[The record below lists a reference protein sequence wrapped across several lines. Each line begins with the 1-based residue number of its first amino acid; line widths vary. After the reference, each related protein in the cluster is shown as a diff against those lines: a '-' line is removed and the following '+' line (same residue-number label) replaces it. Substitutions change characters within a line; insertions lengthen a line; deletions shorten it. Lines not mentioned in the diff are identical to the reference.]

1 MSIRLFHVDAFASRP
16 FTGNPAVV
24 CPLDGPVDA
33 DWMQQVAAEMNVSET
48 AFLRPEDGG
57 FRLRWFTPTVEVDL
71 CGHATLASA
80 HVLWEQGLLDPE
92 TTACFQTL
100 SGPLAVVR
108 RGSWLDMDFPTR
120 PVVGAD
126 APRGLAEALGEA
138 PVFVGRAGNDYV
150 VEVCSADAV
159 RELRPDL
166 AALERVEARG
176 VAVTALSDDS
186 RYDFV
191 SRFFAP
197 RSGIPEDPVTG
208 SAHCALGPYWQARL
222 GRDALVGYQASRRG
236 GVVHVKA
243 GAERTVIS
251 GQAVTTSV
259 GEVAPAAMPR

>member
-48 AFLRPEDGG
+48 AFLHPEDGG
-57 FRLRWFTPTVEVDL
+57 FRLRWFTPTVEMDL

-80 HVLWEQGLLDPE
+80 HVLWEQGLLE
-92 TTACFQTL
+92 AAAQACFQTL

-120 PVVGAD
+120 PVVGTN
-126 APRGLAEALGEA
+126 APHGLSEALGED

-150 VEVCSADAV
+150 VEARSADAV

-166 AALERVEARG
+166 AALELVAARG
-176 VAVTALSDDS
+176 VAVTARSDDP

-191 SRFFAP
+191 SWFFAP

-208 SAHCALGPYWQARL
+208 SAHCALGPYWQTRL

-236 GVVHVKA
+236 GIVHVKP

-251 GQAVTTSV
+251 GQAVTTPV

>member
-33 DWMQQVAAEMNVSET
+33 DWMQLVAAEMNVSET
-48 AFLRPEDGG
+48 AFLHPEDGG
-57 FRLRWFTPTVEVDL
+57 FRLRWFTPTMEMGL

-80 HVLWEQGLLDPE
+80 HVLWEQGLLDAE
-92 TTACFQTL
+92 TPARFQTL

-120 PVVGAD
+120 PIVGANPPHD
-126 APRGLAEALGEA
+126 LAEALGED

-150 VEVCSADAV
+150 VEVRSSDAV

-176 VAVTALSDDS
+176 VAVTAVSDDS

-208 SAHCALGPYWQARL
+208 SAHCALGPYGQAKL
-222 GRDALVGYQASRRG
+222 GKDELVGYQASRRG
-236 GVVHVKA
+236 GIVHVKP